1 MCPTQ
6 EALHSQEVAPRA
18 PWSSPS
24 PQARAAPGLGGRPDP
39 DSPVTMA
46 IQESHDNSHGVP
58 EETRRWEKGE
68 EQSHPACPD
77 PRLLLLSRHCFAST
91 QQRCPG
97 AGVRGIL
104 GIGGPACYLTFLH
117 LAGSSGV
124 SSRLPAPVGTSV
136 APSSPQNPPRLAATS
151 QFPGKPLKH
160 GPPGSKHLCFFWNQ
174 TPGTRFFLQ
183 QHFPQFTKCRA
194 SQVLCHQ
201 PAHSVRGPV

>member
-1 MCPTQ
+1 MACVTRTRDILDPRPGLAILYFPLRKCEKMCPTQ

-97 AGVRGIL
+97 VGVRGIL
-104 GIGGPACYLTFLH
+104 GIRRSSMLSQPSASSWQLGGLLTPASPGGH
-117 LAGSSGV
+117 LCCSQQPSEPSPAGSHLTV
-124 SSRLPAPVGTSV
+124 PRETS
-136 APSSPQNPPRLAATS
+136 
-151 QFPGKPLKH
+151 
-160 GPPGSKHLCFFWNQ
+160 
-174 TPGTRFFLQ
+174 
-183 QHFPQFTKCRA
+183 
-194 SQVLCHQ
+194 
-201 PAHSVRGPV
+201 